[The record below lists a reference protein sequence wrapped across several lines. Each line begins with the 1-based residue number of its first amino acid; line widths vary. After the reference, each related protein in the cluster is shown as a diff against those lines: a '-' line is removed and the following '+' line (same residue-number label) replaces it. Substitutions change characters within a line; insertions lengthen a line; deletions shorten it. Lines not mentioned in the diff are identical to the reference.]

1 MSSPIRVALNL
12 VYLTPGET
20 GGMEVYARELLPRLA
35 ALPGVEPVAIV
46 NEVAATHAD
55 APWRTAMEH
64 VVAPVDARDRKQWVW
79 GEQRHVP
86 RLATAAGADLVHSLA
101 STGPGRL
108 AGGPPRVTT
117 VHDLHYAVAPE
128 AHFGLRGLG
137 MRILVPAAIH
147 ASRRVIAISQATKD
161 DVARIVGTAPERIDV
176 VSQAA
181 TPPGEAGAV
190 PQAASPPG
198 SAGAASLEASPS
210 GGAGGDP
217 GAAPSAGGITPTPEA
232 DLRRALGLGDRPVLL
247 SVSAKRP
254 HKNVEGLIDALAAIL
269 PERRPLLV
277 VPGYPTE
284 HDPVLRRR
292 AVARNVADDLR
303 LPGWLPTADVE
314 GLWRIAAAHI
324 FPSFYEGFGLP
335 VLEALQRGVP
345 SACSDRASM
354 PEVAGDA
361 ALLFDP
367 SDVSQITATIE
378 RLLGDEALRAD
389 LVVRGTA
396 QAARFS
402 WERCAEQTAQVYAR
416 ALEA

>member
-35 ALPGVEPVAIV
+35 ALPGVEPIAIV
-46 NEVAATHAD
+46 NEVAARDAD
-55 APWRTAMEH
+55 APWNIVVRS
-64 VVAPVDARDRKQWVW
+64 VVAPVDARDRKQWIW

-86 RLATAAGADLVHSLA
+86 RIATDVGADLVHSLA
-101 STGPGRL
+101 TTGPGRF

-117 VHDLHYAVAPE
+117 VHDLHYAVAPG

-137 MRILVPAAIH
+137 MRVLVPAAIH
-147 ASRRVIAISQATKD
+147 ASRRVIAISEATRR
-161 DVARIVGTAPERIDV
+161 DVVRVVGTPGERIDV
-176 VSQAA
+176 VHEAA
-181 TPPGEAGAV
+181 TAAGEV
-190 PQAASPPG
+190 V
-198 SAGAASLEASPS
+198 
-210 GGAGGDP
+210 
-217 GAAPSAGGITPTPEA
+217 PTPEGE
-232 DLRRALGLGDRPVLL
+232 LRRRLGLGRRPVLL
-247 SVSAKRP
+247 SMSAKRP
-254 HKNVEGLIDALAAIL
+254 HKNVEGLIDALAAIP

-284 HDPVLRRR
+284 HDAVLAGR
-292 AVARNVADDLR
+292 AAARNVADDVR
-303 LPGWLPTADVE
+303 LTGWLSTEDVE
-314 GLWRIAAAHI
+314 GLWALCVAHV

-335 VLEALQRGVP
+335 VLEALGRGVP

-367 SDVSQITATIE
+367 SDVTAIREAIE
-378 RLLGDEALRAD
+378 RLLSDGALRAD
-389 LVVRGTA
+389 LRERGLA

-402 WERCAEQTAQVYAR
+402 WERCAEETARTYER
-416 ALEA
+416 ALAG